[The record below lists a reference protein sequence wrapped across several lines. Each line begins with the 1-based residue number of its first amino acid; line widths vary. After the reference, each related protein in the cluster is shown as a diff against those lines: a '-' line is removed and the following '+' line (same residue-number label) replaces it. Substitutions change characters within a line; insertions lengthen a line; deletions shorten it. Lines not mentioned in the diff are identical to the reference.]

1 MNPAPKM
8 ATWSLG
14 GPLTDMFSE
23 GVTTVRV
30 PDHKAHIEHLRRTI
44 LTLVGA
50 GDLLLIGRGR
60 HEWRVATREALALIQ
75 VDPPNE
81 SDDVPRMVSRFGL
94 QSGTPTTRTRGVYFL
109 GLQGRVMYIGV
120 STDIRRRVREHG
132 TLGKHFDSV
141 HYLPMDSRELFGIEI
156 MFMCLLRPPMNRLPP
171 TDPERIQR
179 LARKHLTLDERIIV
193 GETLNRCYL
202 NPDDVSNNV
211 PVDFADTRPGSECR

>member
-1 MNPAPKM
+1 MEPITPEAIEAAARMNPAPKM

-120 STDIRRRVREHG
+120 ST
-132 TLGKHFDSV
+132 
-141 HYLPMDSRELFGIEI
+141 
-156 MFMCLLRPPMNRLPP
+156 PMNRLPP